1 MIAVKMQERFE
12 ELGYNFEA
20 MEVNPGGVKTALM
33 SGNYDFIAYTSP
45 VEEEVDIPMINAV
58 NFMTGFAEEEFMEE
72 ALKVLEELG
81 KIMREKGG
89 ERYVRNFIRMY
100 LILLER
106 QYLYRSLFY
115 YCNGYACEAQQGLSF
130 CTAGRRCAHRF

>member
-1 MIAVKMQERFE
+1 MLFKKKNKEDHQEKTRRGEGKTVRVLSVCGSGTVSSTMIAVKMQERFE

-81 KIMREKGG
+81 K
-89 ERYVRNFIRMY
+89 
-100 LILLER
+100 
-106 QYLYRSLFY
+106 
-115 YCNGYACEAQQGLSF
+115 
-130 CTAGRRCAHRF
+130 